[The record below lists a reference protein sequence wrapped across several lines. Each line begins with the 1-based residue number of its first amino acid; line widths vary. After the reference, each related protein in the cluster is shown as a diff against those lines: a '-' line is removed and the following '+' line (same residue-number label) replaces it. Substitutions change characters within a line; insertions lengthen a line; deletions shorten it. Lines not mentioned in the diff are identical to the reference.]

1 MTESVAELVQ
11 DGRSDRE
18 IKDKALEQGMS
29 TLQMSGFERVRDG
42 ITTLD
47 EVLSVCTL
55 LEK

>member
-1 MTESVAELVQ
+1 VQ

-18 IKDKALEQGMS
+18 IKVKALEQGMS
-29 TLQMSGFERVRDG
+29 TLQMSGFQRVRDG